1 MPCIAIYARKST
13 ESDDRQV
20 QSLDA
25 QLHWALTR
33 CADLGFRDPL
43 IFKEAQSAKTPG
55 RPEFNRLMELVD
67 AGEVDTIVTW
77 KADRLARNARDAGTV
92 QWALECGSLKQII
105 TSDRPYTRDA
115 DVELFLGLE
124 LSLSAKYSKD
134 LSKNVRRGIS
144 EKLRRGEWS
153 WKAPLGYRNL
163 RENADHSTIVVDEA
177 TAPHVRRLFA
187 LAASGDYS
195 IGRLADVVQN
205 EWKLQVPV
213 GRSRTATKTLSRAGI
228 HVILTNP
235 FYYGSMVVQGEV
247 YQGSHTPLVSKE
259 QFDLVQKA
267 LAGRRLIGD
276 QPKRRRF
283 KLSSL
288 MTCGNC
294 GRLMSGFVKTKRSGK
309 QYVYYVCSKHV
320 QGACPQPLVPEA
332 KLYPKL
338 YRILSRI
345 ALSPTE
351 YEIASDL
358 ARKVQLK
365 ELTELERLTASESA
379 TTSDADTRV
388 SRLLDLLLA
397 GQISESEFA
406 QKRRELQSA
415 RVEVSLT
422 AATAQLAH
430 KEKFE
435 LLQGFLESLVDAAER
450 FHTGSDEQRRD
461 LFRLLGFELVAKGEK
476 VSVRCGKP
484 ATLLMKR
491 GERPD
496 WWALVDRIG
505 TDLRAIQSKEQY
517 PIHDP
522 IQFSIR
528 IGPPASS
535 TWKRKPKPGSQL
547 PAHGSKL

>member
-1 MPCIAIYARKST
+1 MPRIAIYARKST

-43 IFKEAQSAKTPG
+43 IFQEAQSAKTPG
-55 RPEFNRLMELVD
+55 RSEFNRLMDLVD

-92 QWALECGSLKQII
+92 QWALESGRLKQII

-163 RENADHSTIVVDEA
+163 RENADHSTIAVDEA
-177 TAPHVRRLFA
+177 MAPYVRRMFA

-195 IGRLADVVQN
+195 IGRLTDVVRN
-205 EWKLQVPV
+205 EWNLQIPV
-213 GRSRTATKTLSRAGI
+213 GRAKTATKKLSRAGV

-235 FYYGSMVVQGEV
+235 FYYGSMLVKGEV
-247 YQGSHTPLVSKE
+247 FQGSHEPLVSKE
-259 QFDLVQKA
+259 QFDLVQTA
-267 LAGRRLIGD
+267 LAGRRLVGD

-288 MTCGNC
+288 MKCGYC
-294 GRLMSGFVKTKRSGK
+294 GRLMSGFVKTKPSGK
-309 QYVYYVCSKHV
+309 QYVYYVCSKHL
-320 QGACPQPLVPEA
+320 QGECPQPLVAEA

-345 ALSPTE
+345 VLSPTE

-358 ARKVQLK
+358 VRQVQLK
-365 ELTELERLTASESA
+365 ELTDVERLTASDAAMS
-379 TTSDADTRV
+379 SDADTRV

-406 QKRRELQSA
+406 RKRRELQSA
-415 RVEVSLT
+415 RVELSLA

-435 LLQGFLESLVDAAER
+435 LIEKFLGSLVDAAEQ
-450 FHTGSDEQRRD
+450 FNTGSEEQRRD
-461 LFRLLGFELVAKGEK
+461 LFRLLGLELEAKGEK
-476 VSVRCGKP
+476 VAVRCGKP

-491 GERPD
+491 GERPE
-496 WWALVDRIG
+496 WWALLDRIG
-505 TDLRAIQSKEQY
+505 TELRAIQSKEQY
-517 PIHDP
+517 PIRYP

-535 TWKRKPKPGSQL
+535 TWKRRLRRLDTGGGTSHP
-547 PAHGSKL
+547 

>member
-1 MPCIAIYARKST
+1 MPRTAIYARKST

-33 CADLGFRDPL
+33 CADVGLGDPI

-92 QWALECGSLKQII
+92 QWALESGRLKQII

-134 LSKNVRRGIS
+134 LSKNVQRGIA

-163 RENADHSTIVVDEA
+163 RENADHSVIVVDEPMA
-177 TAPHVRRLFA
+177 AYVRRMYA
-187 LAASGDYS
+187 LAADGSYS
-195 IGRLADVVQN
+195 IGRLADLARDD
-205 EWKLQVPV
+205 WKLRLPV
-213 GRSRTATKTLSRAGI
+213 GRSKTETKPLTRSGV
-228 HVILTNP
+228 HSILTNP
-235 FYYGSMVVQGEV
+235 FYYGAMIVKGEA
-247 YQGSHTPLVSKE
+247 YQGSHEPLVSKE
-259 QFDLVQKA
+259 QFDLVQDA
-267 LAGRRLIGD
+267 LAGRRLLAD
-276 QPKRRRF
+276 RPKRLRF
-283 KLSSL
+283 KLSAL
-288 MTCGNC
+288 MSCGHC
-294 GRLMSGFVKTKRSGK
+294 GRRMSGFVKTKPSGK
-309 QYVYYVCSKHV
+309 QYVYYVCSKHL
-320 QGACPQPLVPEA
+320 QGACPQPLVAEA
-332 KLYPKL
+332 KLYPEL

-345 ALSPTE
+345 SLAPVE

-358 ARKVQLK
+358 AGKVQLK
-365 ELTELERLTASESA
+365 QLEELERLTTGEAAES
-379 TTSDADTRV
+379 SDTETRI

-406 QKRRELQSA
+406 RKRRELQSA
-415 RVEVSLT
+415 RVEQSLS

-435 LLQGFLESLVDAAER
+435 LLGKFLEALVDAAER
-450 FHTGSDEQRRD
+450 FNTGSEEQRRE
-461 LFRLLGFELVAKGEK
+461 LFHILGFELVAKGEK
-476 VSVRCGKP
+476 VLVRCGKP
-484 ATLLMKR
+484 AKLLMER
-491 GERPD
+491 GERPR
-496 WWALVDRIG
+496 WWALVDRLG
-505 TDLRAIQSKEQY
+505 TVLRAIQSKEQY
-517 PIHDP
+517 PI
-522 IQFSIR
+522 QFSIH
-528 IGPPASS
+528 IGPPPSS
-535 TWKRKPKPGSQL
+535 TWKRRKPGATSTGRT
-547 PAHGSKL
+547 ARRKRVA